1 MRSVIDIPLH
11 ERGVLVEDGVAIRA
25 LAPGRHVV
33 WRLIT
38 RVDVVRYD
46 TRLLVVDMPG
56 EHARLFDAGELA
68 TVSVGE
74 HERAVVVRR
83 GRPVRWLAS
92 GVHLVWTVD
101 RVEVRRPAAS
111 GVGALELVSG
121 VRVDV
126 IDVGALGAD
135 PLRDELRA
143 LVPAS
148 DYVEAVVPDGHVA
161 LRVVDGAVDA
171 ELGPG
176 RHAAWTV
183 RRKVAFHVVDLRE
196 RILAVTG
203 QDVLTKD
210 KVSLRINVSA
220 TWRVVDARKSI
231 TVAKGVEDAL
241 YLALQL
247 VLREV
252 VATHALDELLA
263 RRELLVDVLGP
274 AVRARATALGAE
286 VGDVGVRDVILP
298 GEMKA
303 LLNRVIEAQ
312 KEAEANVILRRE
324 ETAAARSMAQTAKVL
339 GENPLLVRLKELEAY
354 KDIAAQIGTVHVVMG
369 EGGLSKLEL
378 KV

>member
-1 MRSVIDIPLH
+1 MRTVIEIPLH
-11 ERGVLVEDGVAIRA
+11 ERGVLVEDGIAVRA

-33 WRLIT
+33 WHLLRKIE
-38 RVDVVRYD
+38 VVRYD
-46 TRLLVVDMPG
+46 TRLLVAEMPG
-56 EHARLFDAGELA
+56 EHARLFDATELA

-74 HERAVVVRR
+74 HERAVVIRR
-83 GRPVRWLAS
+83 GRPMRWLAT

-101 RVEVRRPAAS
+101 RVEVRRGTVIDHVA
-111 GVGALELVSG
+111 G
-121 VRVDV
+121 VRVEIV
-126 IDVGALGAD
+126 DVGALAAQ

-148 DYVEAVVPDGHVA
+148 DYVEVVVPDGHVA

-183 RRKVAFHVVDLRE
+183 RRKVTFCVIDLRE

-210 KVSLRINVSA
+210 KVTLRINVSA
-220 TWRVVDARKSI
+220 TWRIVDARKSI
-231 TVAKGVEDAL
+231 TVAKGVEESL
-241 YLALQL
+241 YLAMQL

-252 VATHALDELLA
+252 VATHVLDELLA

-274 AVRARATALGAE
+274 AVRAKGATLGVE
-286 VGDVGVRDVILP
+286 VGEVGVRDVILP
-298 GEMKA
+298 GEMKL
-303 LLNRVIEAQ
+303 LLNKVIEAQ
-312 KEAEANVILRRE
+312 KAAEANVILRRE
-324 ETAAARSMAQTAKVL
+324 ETAAARSLAQTAKVL
-339 GENPLLVRLKELEAY
+339 GESPLLVRLKELEAY
-354 KDIAAQIGTVHVVMG
+354 KEIAAQIGTVNVVMG
-369 EGGLSKLEL
+369 EAGLSKLEL

>member
-1 MRSVIDIPLH
+1 MRTIIDIALH
-11 ERGVLVEDGVAIRA
+11 ERGILVLDGRPVRE

-33 WRLIT
+33 WTLLKK
-38 RVDVVRYD
+38 VDVVRYD
-46 TRLLVVDMPG
+46 TRVLVVDMPG
-56 EHARLFDAGELA
+56 EHARLIDDGELV
-68 TVSVGE
+68 TVSVAE
-74 HERAVVVRR
+74 HERALVVRR
-83 GRPVRWLAS
+83 GRPARWLGA

-101 RVEVRRPAAS
+101 RVEVRDGVS
-111 GVGALELVSG
+111 GVTTSVSA

-126 IDVGALGAD
+126 IDVGALVAD
-135 PLRDELRA
+135 PLKDDVRA
-143 LVPAS
+143 LVPAA
-148 DYVEAVVPDGHVA
+148 DYTEALVPDGHVA

-183 RRKVAFHVVDLRE
+183 RRKVQLCVVDLRE

-210 KVSLRINVSA
+210 KVTLRVNVSA
-220 TWRVVDARKSI
+220 TWKIVDAKLAQRA
-231 TVAKGVEDAL
+231 AKNVEEVL

-247 VLREV
+247 ALRE
-252 VATHALDELLA
+252 ATASHVLDELLA
-263 RRELLVDVLGP
+263 RRELLVDALVGP
-274 AVRARATALGAE
+274 LQARARALGLE
-286 VGDVGVRDVILP
+286 VLDVGVRDLILP

-324 ETAAARSMAQTAKVL
+324 ETAATRSLAQTAKVL

-354 KDIAAQIGTVHVVMG
+354 KDLAQKVGTVHVVMG
-369 EGGLSKLEL
+369 ETALGKLEL

>member
-1 MRSVIDIPLH
+1 MRSIIEIPLH
-11 ERGVLVEDGVAIRA
+11 ERGVLVEDGVAVRA

-33 WRLIT
+33 WHLFRK
-38 RVDVVRYD
+38 VEVVRYD
-46 TRLLVVDMPG
+46 TRVLVAEMPG
-56 EHARLFDAGELA
+56 EHARLFGADELA

-101 RVEVRRPAAS
+101 RIEIRR
-111 GVGALELVSG
+111 GATLEHVSG
-121 VRVDV
+121 VRIDV
-126 IDVGALGAD
+126 VDVGALAAE

-148 DYVEAVVPDGHVA
+148 DYVEAIVPDGHVA
-161 LRVVDGAVDA
+161 LRVVDGAIDA
-171 ELGPG
+171 ELAPG

-183 RRKVAFHVVDLRE
+183 RRKVAFHIVEMRE

-231 TVAKGVEDAL
+231 TVAKGVEEAL
-241 YLALQL
+241 YLAMQL

-252 VATHALDELLA
+252 VATHVLDELLA

-274 AVRARATALGAE
+274 AVRAKGAAMGAE

-298 GEMKA
+298 GEMKL
-303 LLNRVIEAQ
+303 LLNKVIEAQ
-312 KEAEANVILRRE
+312 KAAEANVILRRE
-324 ETAAARSMAQTAKVL
+324 ETAAARSLAQTAKVL
-339 GENPLLVRLKELEAY
+339 GESPLLVRLKELEAY
-354 KDIAAQIGTVHVVMG
+354 KEIAAQIGTVNVVMG
-369 EGGLSKLEL
+369 EAGLSKLEL

>member
-1 MRSVIDIPLH
+1 MRTVIEIPLH
-11 ERGVLVEDGVAIRA
+11 ERGVLVEDGIAVRA

-33 WRLIT
+33 WHLLRKIE
-38 RVDVVRYD
+38 VVRYD
-46 TRLLVVDMPG
+46 IRLLVAEMPG
-56 EHARLFDAGELA
+56 EHARLFDATELA

-74 HERAVVVRR
+74 HERAVVIRR
-83 GRPVRWLAS
+83 GRPMRWLAT

-101 RVEVRRPAAS
+101 RVEVRRGTVIDHVA
-111 GVGALELVSG
+111 G
-121 VRVDV
+121 VRVEIV
-126 IDVGALGAD
+126 DVGALAAQ

-148 DYVEAVVPDGHVA
+148 DYVEVVVPDGHVA

-183 RRKVAFHVVDLRE
+183 RRKVTFCVIDLRE

-210 KVSLRINVSA
+210 KVTLRINVSA
-220 TWRVVDARKSI
+220 TWRIVDARKSI
-231 TVAKGVEDAL
+231 TVAKGVEESL
-241 YLALQL
+241 YLAMQL

-252 VATHALDELLA
+252 VATHVLDELLA

-274 AVRARATALGAE
+274 AVRAKGATLGVE
-286 VGDVGVRDVILP
+286 VGEVGVRDVILP
-298 GEMKA
+298 GEMKL
-303 LLNRVIEAQ
+303 LLNKVIEAQ
-312 KEAEANVILRRE
+312 KAAEANVILRRE
-324 ETAAARSMAQTAKVL
+324 ETAAARSLAQTAKVL
-339 GENPLLVRLKELEAY
+339 GESPLLVRLKELEAY
-354 KDIAAQIGTVHVVMG
+354 KEIAAQIGTVNVVMG
-369 EGGLSKLEL
+369 EAGLSKLEL